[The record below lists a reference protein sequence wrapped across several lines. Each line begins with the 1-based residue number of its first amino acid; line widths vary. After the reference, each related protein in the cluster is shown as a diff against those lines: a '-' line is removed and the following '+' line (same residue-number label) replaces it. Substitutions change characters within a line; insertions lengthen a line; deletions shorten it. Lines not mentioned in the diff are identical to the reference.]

1 MEKSYKNR
9 SQSMNMKKQGEID
22 YEKNFT
28 SMFSRNVHKFAC
40 DQNEKLRKGKRN

>member
-1 MEKSYKNR
+1 MLFAPMEKSYKNR

-22 YEKNFT
+22 HEKNFT

-40 DQNEKLRKGKRN
+40 D